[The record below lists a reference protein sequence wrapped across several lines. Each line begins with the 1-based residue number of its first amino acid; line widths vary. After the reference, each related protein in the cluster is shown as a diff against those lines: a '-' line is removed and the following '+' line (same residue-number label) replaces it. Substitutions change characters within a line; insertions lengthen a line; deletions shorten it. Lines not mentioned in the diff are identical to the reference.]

1 MNDSMKNSFHEKIM
15 LEYEK
20 IREQNYVAR
29 LKFKK
34 QVYFHFPRVEEID
47 EALNM
52 VALDS
57 CREILKSALSPD
69 KVVEEMKNKI
79 EGLVKERERI
89 LNDAGL
95 PTNCLDET
103 FCCDLCKDTGWNN
116 GEKCQCYKKK
126 LQKLILES
134 SNIKPNKMHNFEKF
148 NIDLYSEQVDK
159 EYGISP
165 KDNAKNILQTAKKY
179 AKLKESN
186 SRQLLLYGGTGLGKT
201 FTSECIAKE
210 FIKKDMSVYYTSA
223 PKLFTIFEEYKFG
236 RDTSENT
243 KQILDYIANVDLL
256 IIDDLGT
263 EFVTQFTLAALFDI
277 VNARI
282 TAGKSTVISTNLSFE
297 TLAET
302 YSQRIASRFMGEYKI
317 IQTLGEDIRKIKRAR
332 NKN

>member
-1 MNDSMKNSFHEKIM
+1 M
-15 LEYEK
+15 
-20 IREQNYVAR
+20 
-29 LKFKK
+29 
-34 QVYFHFPRVEEID
+34 
-47 EALNM
+47 
-52 VALDS
+52 
-57 CREILKSALSPD
+57 
-69 KVVEEMKNKI
+69 
-79 EGLVKERERI
+79 ERERI
-89 LNDAGL
+89 LKDAGL

-103 FCCDLCKDTGWNN
+103 FCCDLCRDTGWNN

-148 NIDLYSEQVDK
+148 NIDLYSDQVDK

-179 AKLKESN
+179 AKLKEGN

-223 PKLFTIFEEYKFG
+223 PRLFTLFEEYKFG

-243 KQILDYIANVDLL
+243 RQILDYIANVDLL

-263 EFVTQFTLAALFDI
+263 EFRTQYTDSILFDLI
-277 VNARI
+277 NSAINENRYMI
-282 TAGKSTVISTNLSFE
+282 ISTNLDTAQIAS
-297 TLAET
+297 T
-302 YSQRIASRFMGEYKI
+302 YSDRIASRFVGNFDTI
-317 IQTLGEDIRKIKRAR
+317 LFLGDDIRLNKR
-332 NKN
+332 

>member
-47 EALNM
+47 EELNM

-57 CREILKSALSPD
+57 CREILKSALSPE
-69 KVVEEMKNKI
+69 KVVEEMKKKV
-79 EGLVKERERI
+79 EGLVVEREHI
-89 LNDAGL
+89 LKEAGL
-95 PTNCLDET
+95 PANCLDET
-103 FCCDLCKDTGWNN
+103 FCCEICKDTGWNN

-148 NIDLYSEQVDK
+148 NTDLYSDKVDK

-165 KDNAKNILQTAKKY
+165 RENAKNILQTAKKY
-179 AKLKESN
+179 VKLKDGN
-186 SRQLLLYGGTGLGKT
+186 SRQLLFYGGTGLGKT

-223 PKLFTIFEEYKFG
+223 SKLFTLFEEYKFG

-243 KQILDYIANVDLL
+243 KQILDYIAQVDLL

-263 EFVTQFTLAALFDI
+263 EFRTQYTDSILFDLI
-277 VNARI
+277 NSAINENRYMI
-282 TAGKSTVISTNLSFE
+282 ISTNLD
-297 TLAET
+297 TTQIANT
-302 YSQRIASRFMGEYKI
+302 YSDRIASRFVGNFDTI
-317 IQTLGEDIRKIKRAR
+317 LFLGDDIRLSKR
-332 NKN
+332 

>member
-47 EALNM
+47 EELNT

-69 KVVEEMKNKI
+69 KVVEEMKKKV
-79 EGLVKERERI
+79 EGLVVERERI
-89 LNDAGL
+89 LKDAGL
-95 PTNCLDET
+95 PKDCLDET

-116 GEKCQCYKKK
+116 SEKCQCYKKK

-148 NIDLYSEQVDK
+148 NTDLYSDQVDK

-165 KDNAKNILQTAKKY
+165 RENAKNILQTAKKY
-179 AKLKESN
+179 AKLKEGN

-223 PKLFTIFEEYKFG
+223 PKLFTLFEEYKFG
-236 RDTSENT
+236 RDTSENA
-243 KQILDYIANVDLL
+243 KQVLDYIANVDLL

-263 EFVTQFTLAALFDI
+263 EFRTQYTDSILFDLI
-277 VNARI
+277 NSAINENRYMI
-282 TAGKSTVISTNLSFE
+282 ISTNLD
-297 TLAET
+297 TTQIAGT
-302 YSQRIASRFMGEYKI
+302 YSDRIASRFVGNFDTI
-317 IQTLGEDIRKIKRAR
+317 LFLGDDIRLNKR
-332 NKN
+332 

>member
-47 EALNM
+47 EELNT

-57 CREILKSALSPD
+57 CREILKSAISPD
-69 KVVEEMKNKI
+69 KVVEEMKKKV
-79 EGLVKERERI
+79 EGLVVERERI
-89 LNDAGL
+89 LKEAGL
-95 PTNCLDET
+95 PQNCLDET
-103 FCCDLCKDTGWNN
+103 YCCDLCKDTGWSN

-134 SNIKPNKMHNFEKF
+134 SNIKPNRMHNFEKF
-148 NIDLYSEQVDK
+148 DIELYSDKVDK

-165 KDNAKNILQTAKKY
+165 RENAKNILQTTKKY
-179 AKLKESN
+179 ANLKDGS

-223 PKLFTIFEEYKFG
+223 PKLFTLFEEYKFG

-243 KQILDYIANVDLL
+243 KQVLEYIANVDLL

-263 EFVTQFTLAALFDI
+263 EFRTQYTDSILFDLI
-277 VNARI
+277 NSAINENRYMI
-282 TAGKSTVISTNLSFE
+282 ISTNLD
-297 TLAET
+297 TTQIANT
-302 YSQRIASRFMGEYKI
+302 YSDRIASRFVGNFDTI
-317 IQTLGEDIRKIKRAR
+317 LFLGDDIRLNKR
-332 NKN
+332 

>member
-47 EALNM
+47 EELNT

-57 CREILKSALSPD
+57 CREILKSAISPD
-69 KVVEEMKNKI
+69 KVVEEMKKKV
-79 EGLVKERERI
+79 EGLVVERERI
-89 LNDAGL
+89 LKEAGL
-95 PTNCLDET
+95 PQNCLDET
-103 FCCDLCKDTGWNN
+103 YCCDLCRDTGWSN

-134 SNIKPNKMHNFEKF
+134 SNIKPNRMHNFEKF
-148 NIDLYSEQVDK
+148 DIELYSDKVDK

-165 KDNAKNILQTAKKY
+165 RENAKNILQTTKKY

-223 PKLFTIFEEYKFG
+223 PKLFTLFEEYKFG

-243 KQILDYIANVDLL
+243 KQVLEYIANVDLL

-263 EFVTQFTLAALFDI
+263 EFRTQYTDSILFDLI
-277 VNARI
+277 NSAINENRYMI
-282 TAGKSTVISTNLSFE
+282 ISTNLD
-297 TLAET
+297 TTQIANT
-302 YSQRIASRFMGEYKI
+302 YSDRIASRFVGNFDTI
-317 IQTLGEDIRKIKRAR
+317 LFLGDDIRLNKR
-332 NKN
+332 